1 MWLAVSGF
9 MVMGLVSRWSLAN
22 HSNSESFLVAHVLLS
37 QDGCQR
43 EGFWEVVGQVVSPFD
58 LSRTLLVGGGL
69 LVLYSLPESPVI
81 KQLMQMVAMVP
92 GPGWAVS
99 ISVLP

>member
-1 MWLAVSGF
+1 MLARGILGSGWTCDVSFG
-9 MVMGLVSRWSLAN
+9 
-22 HSNSESFLVAHVLLS
+22 
-37 QDGCQR
+37 
-43 EGFWEVVGQVVSPFD
+43 PFP
-58 LSRTLLVGGGL
+58 TLLVGGGL

-99 ISVLP
+99 VGALRLTLYRSS